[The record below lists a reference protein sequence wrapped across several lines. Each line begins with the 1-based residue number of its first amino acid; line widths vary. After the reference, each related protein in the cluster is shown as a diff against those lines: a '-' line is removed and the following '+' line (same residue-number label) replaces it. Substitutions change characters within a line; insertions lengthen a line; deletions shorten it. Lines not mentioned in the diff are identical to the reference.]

1 MKKLLSI
8 IIMLLAGLTLTAQTK
23 HSMQG
28 KVICKTTDEPVMMA
42 TVVIKELNIW
52 ATTNEAGD
60 FELKNVPAG
69 TYTIVVSCLGF
80 IQREETI
87 SFPLKSDKTN
97 ILIDEA
103 TLAIDDVVVT
113 AKEGRRLAS
122 GSMIEQA
129 AIQHVQPT
137 DLSDVMQ
144 LLPGQITQNPD
155 LSRPKQLTIREI
167 ITEDGYGADKMAS
180 LGTLLIVDG
189 APVSND
195 ANMQFLKTTGA
206 STGVTAGFATTA
218 SGGTDVRQIPVDN
231 IETIEVVRGI
241 AGVENGDMLSG
252 AVKVTLKKGQTPFT
266 AKIKIDPAI
275 KQFYTGKGFNLGE
288 KAGIINLD
296 FDFTQSFDDIRVRY
310 KTFNRLNAGLIWNN
324 TYFKTGRPL
333 TLSLSTRATQT
344 IDISKNDPD
353 MLEIEEYEANEKG
366 LAMNLN
372 GKWALN
378 SLLLTNLNI
387 MVSGN
392 IQHQVG
398 HQLELEEIPSGAQ
411 PQPVALEPGENEVP
425 ILPSSYM
432 SDLTIDG
439 KPYYFDSKL
448 SGNRSFKIGSMLNN
462 IVAGID
468 WRLYGNNGEGRVYD
482 LSRPPSPTS
491 SSDARPRS
499 YKDIP
504 SLGQLAMY
512 AEENLNIPIGQTK
525 LDLQA
530 GIRFTNVQPDGI
542 FTSAEETTMLDPRFN
557 LRYTLFDGGGK
568 FFNKLSLRGG
578 YGFFSKAPSLLY
590 LYPDKAYWD
599 KTGLSYYDPVAQSGT
614 FVVTTKIFENPRNTA
629 LEPAVNEKIEAGIDF
644 GLGGADV
651 SVTLYSEKMENGFD
665 FQSYY
670 ENFIYNKYT
679 QPTQNGLDL
688 YLIQGTGVF
697 YRDPVTGTEVQ
708 VPMVNDTVFVSY
720 TYPSND
726 NIVTKKG
733 VEFTVDL
740 GTVRAIRTSF
750 VIDGAYMYVKRQT
763 ANTYLQKPSTGSIG
777 GKEFPYVAVY
787 PAGDGSV
794 DKRLNTNIR
803 TITHI
808 KELRMV
814 ASITAQIIWVDCG
827 MNVYEDTDGN
837 PLFYTKEPVDDVL
850 TDRTYPKYV
859 NPVGYYDRQMVYHT
873 FDPALAVAKPYS
885 DMIKNY
891 NTPWYFLETGY
902 PPYFVLNFKLTKE
915 ITDMVNFSFYAN
927 NITNYSPLLKVWG
940 GAPEVYARKN
950 QPLYFGA
957 EIKFKF

>member
-1 MKKLLSI
+1 
-8 IIMLLAGLTLTAQTK
+8 MLLAGLTLTAQTK
-23 HSMQG
+23 HSMHG
-28 KVICKTTDEPVMMA
+28 KVICKTTSEPVMMA
-42 TVVIKELNIW
+42 TVVLKELNIW
-52 ATTNEAGD
+52 ATTSEAGD
-60 FELKNVPAG
+60 FELRNVPAG

-80 IQREETI
+80 IQHEESV
-87 SFPLKSDKTN
+87 SFPLKSENVN

-167 ITEDGYGADKMAS
+167 ITEDGYGADNMAS

-195 ANMQFLKTTGA
+195 ANLQFLKTTGA
-206 STGVTAGFATTA
+206 SVGVTASFATSA

-266 AKIKIDPAI
+266 AKIKTDPSI
-275 KQFYTGKGFNLGE
+275 KQFYTGKGFNLGQN
-288 KAGIINLD
+288 AGTLNLD
-296 FDFTQSFDDIRVRY
+296 FDFTQSFDDIRVKY

-366 LAMNLN
+366 LSMNMN
-372 GKWALN
+372 GKWSLN
-378 SLLLTNLNI
+378 SLLLTNLNL

-398 HQLELEEIPSGAQ
+398 HEIELEEIPSGAQ
-411 PQPVALEPGENEVP
+411 PQPVAIEPGENPVP
-425 ILPSSYM
+425 LLPSSYV
-432 SDLTIDG
+432 SDLTVDG
-439 KPYYFDSKL
+439 KPYYFDSKI
-448 SGNRSFKIGSMLNN
+448 SANRSFKMGSLLNN
-462 IVAGID
+462 IVAGVD
-468 WRLYGNNGEGRVYD
+468 YRLYGNNGLGRVYE
-482 LSRPPSPTS
+482 LSRPPTPTS
-491 SSDARPRS
+491 GNDARPRS

-504 SLGQLAMY
+504 ALGQLAMY
-512 AEENLNIPIGQTK
+512 AEENLNIPIGSTK

-530 GIRFTNVQPDGI
+530 GLRFTNVQPDGI
-542 FTSAEETTMLDPRFN
+542 FSSKEETTMLDPRFN
-557 LRYTLFDGGGK
+557 LRYTILEGTGHLL
-568 FFNKLSLRGG
+568 NKLSLRGG
-578 YGFFSKAPSLLY
+578 YGIFSKAPSLLY

-599 KTGLSYYDPVAQSGT
+599 KTGLSYYDPVAMSGY
-614 FVVTTKIFENPRNTA
+614 FVVTTKVFDNPRNIN
-629 LEPAVNEKIEAGIDF
+629 LEPAVNKKMEAGIDF
-644 GLGGADV
+644 GLGSTDISLTV
-651 SVTLYSEKMENGFD
+651 YSEKMENGFD

-679 QPTQNGLDL
+679 QPNQNGLDL
-688 YLIQGTGVF
+688 YLVPGTGVF
-697 YRDPVTGTEVQ
+697 YIDPGTGTEVQ
-708 VPMVNDTVFVSY
+708 LPMTQDTVFVSF

-726 NIVTKKG
+726 NIVTKRG
-733 VEFTVDL
+733 IEFTLDL
-740 GTVRAIRTSF
+740 GNIKSIRTSF
-750 VIDGAYMYVKRQT
+750 VVDGAYMYVKRQT
-763 ANTYLQKPSTGSIG
+763 AKNYLQKPSVGSIG
-777 GKEFPYVAVY
+777 GKEFPYVAEY
-787 PAGDGSV
+787 PAGNGSV
-794 DKRLNTNIR
+794 DERLNTNIR

-814 ASITAQIIWVDCG
+814 ATITAQIIWIDRG
-827 MNVYEDTDGN
+827 MNVYENQNGD
-837 PLFYTKEPVDDVL
+837 PLFYTTQPVDDIT
-850 TDRTYPKYV
+850 TDRLYPKYV

-873 FDPALAVAKPYS
+873 FDPSLSVTRPYA
-885 DMIKNY
+885 DMIKTY
-891 NTPWYFLETGY
+891 NTPWYFLETSY

-915 ITDMVNFSFYAN
+915 ITDLVNFSFYAN
-927 NITNYSPLLKVWG
+927 NITNYSPLLKVKG